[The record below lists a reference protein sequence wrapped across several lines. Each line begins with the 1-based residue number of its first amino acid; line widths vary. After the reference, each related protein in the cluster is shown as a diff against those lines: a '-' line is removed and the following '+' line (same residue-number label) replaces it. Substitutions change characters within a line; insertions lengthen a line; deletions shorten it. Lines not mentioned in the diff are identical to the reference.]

1 MKKLIYIVNNM
12 IIYKYIHK
20 MSYSTDEDELYLE
33 INNKIPLKKKIKPVK
48 LFADKEDD
56 NNDIN
61 IINNNYN
68 NNNNNNYNNNI
79 NINNNNYINNIN
91 NYNNKINNEN
101 NLINKKNKSNDKVD
115 EPASEIDKFI
125 GLYEDDLKYKNRP
138 KASLWKFCDY
148 CEKRHGVEYFYDKSN
163 YCVLCWSWLNAAE
176 LDLESGEY
184 VGSIDYKIVKDM
196 LAKTYPLF
204 VKSNHSNPNS
214 IYHKIN
220 SFTEAGILHESFRK
234 LLGFEIEKPKIQEF
248 IINSKER
255 KLNINYEKT
264 VIHI

>member
-1 MKKLIYIVNNM
+1 
-12 IIYKYIHK
+12 
-20 MSYSTDEDELYLE
+20 MSYSTDEDELDLE

-68 NNNNNNYNNNI
+68 NNNYNN
-79 NINNNNYINNIN
+79 N
-91 NYNNKINNEN
+91 NYNNKINNDN
-101 NLINKKNKSNDKVD
+101 NLINKKIKNNDKVD
-115 EPASEIDKFI
+115 EVASDIDKFI
-125 GLYEDDLKYKNRP
+125 GLYEDDIKYKNRP

-176 LDLESGEY
+176 LDLENGEY
-184 VGSIDYKIVKDM
+184 VGTIDYKIVKDM

-220 SFTEAGILHESFRK
+220 AYKEAGILHESIKK
-234 LLGFEIEKPKIQEF
+234 LLGFEVEKPKIQEF

-264 VIHI
+264 VLYI

>member
-1 MKKLIYIVNNM
+1 MKKLIYTVNNIM
-12 IIYKYIHK
+12 IYKYIHK
-20 MSYSTDEDELYLE
+20 MSYSTDEDELNLE
-33 INNKIPLKKKIKPVK
+33 INKPIPLKKKIKPVK
-48 LFADKEDD
+48 LFADDDD
-56 NNDIN
+56 NNIIN
-61 IINNNYN
+61 NNLNNINNNLNNNNNYINNNYINNNYN
-68 NNNNNNYNNNI
+68 NNKYNNNDI
-79 NINNNNYINNIN
+79 NDD
-91 NYNNKINNEN
+91 NNKKI
-101 NLINKKNKSNDKVD
+101 KSNDKV
-115 EPASEIDKFI
+115 EESTTEIDKFI
-125 GLYEDDLKYKNRP
+125 GLYEDDIKYKNRQ

-184 VGSIDYKIVKDM
+184 VGSVDYKIVKDM
-196 LAKTYPLF
+196 LVKTYPLF

-220 SFTEAGILHESFRK
+220 AYTEAGILHESFRK
-234 LLGFEIEKPKIQEF
+234 LLGFETEKPKIQEF

-264 VIHI
+264 VLHI